1 MNGPNDG
8 WEQLPRDFRH
18 LDVADVAV
26 DSRDRV
32 YALTRYD
39 SRVIVYEPDGTFIR
53 SWGEPFLSARPHGLT
68 IGPDDCAYLVD
79 DGDQTVKKYT
89 LDGQLLLTLGTS
101 GESSDTGIDR
111 PASSWAGLIESIK
124 GGPPFNRPT
133 SAAVAPNGDL
143 YVADGYGNCK
153 VHHYDSSGNLIE
165 SFGEP
170 GGEPGAFR
178 TPHDITIDPLGRLL
192 VADRENER
200 IQVFDAAGNFV
211 EQWSDMRRPSSVVT
225 SGDRVFVAEFPI
237 PVGGYTWPRGENYEY
252 VDGGSAFMT
261 SRESGSPSSALTEC
275 RGRAGISSPR
285 TAWTSTPRAISS
297 WPRSPT
303 RICISARN
311 CTSARINYRSRAC
324 QRTYIPS
331 NGSSSNW
338 ANAPRPGVVGQTM
351 GRVGTLCVTRERTHA
366 HVHVHRLPIGGWS
379 MGGAG

>member
-111 PASSWAGLIESIK
+111 AASSWAGLIESIK

-252 VDGGSAFMT
+252 VD
-261 SRESGSPSSALTEC
+261 
-275 RGRAGISSPR
+275 
-285 TAWTSTPRAISS
+285 
-297 WPRSPT
+297 
-303 RICISARN
+303 
-311 CTSARINYRSRAC
+311 ARISVYDLSGERLAEFGADGVPWASGNFVAPHGLDVDSKGNLFVAEVTHSYLHFGKELYFGKDQLPLEGVPEDVHTL
-324 QRTYIPS
+324 QRFELQL
-331 NGSSSNW
+331 G
-338 ANAPRPGVVGQTM
+338 
-351 GRVGTLCVTRERTHA
+351 
-366 HVHVHRLPIGGWS
+366 
-379 MGGAG
+379 